1 VVALVVVLAPRLE
14 LVVVLAPGLMIGLAP
29 NLVLGLA
36 FGLFMVATS
45 PWPGI
50 SWPACS

>member
-1 VVALVVVLAPRLE
+1 VIPALARHSPGLVVVLP
-14 LVVVLAPGLMIGLAP
+14 PGLMIGLAP

-50 SWPACS
+50 SWPARS